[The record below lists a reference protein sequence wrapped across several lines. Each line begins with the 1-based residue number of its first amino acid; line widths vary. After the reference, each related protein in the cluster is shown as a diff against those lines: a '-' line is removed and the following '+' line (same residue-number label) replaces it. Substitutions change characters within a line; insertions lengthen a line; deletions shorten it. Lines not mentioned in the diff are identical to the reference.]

1 MNQWLLLSWI
11 VANCPNVSVL
21 VDDCGTFIDKESYEA
36 AILYYNNI
44 DCSQTI
50 VMIKPASDDELVPS
64 DRKMPVFK
72 TVMRQAQ
79 PWVPYGAHAL
89 QIDSKSR
96 SNTA

>member
-11 VANCPNVSVL
+11 IANCPNASVL
-21 VDDCGTFIDKESYEA
+21 VDDYSIFINKESYEVA
-36 AILYYNNI
+36 VLYYNI
-44 DCSQTI
+44 DYPQTI
-50 VMIKPASDDELVPS
+50 VMIELASDDKLVPS
-64 DRKMPVFK
+64 DRGMPVFK